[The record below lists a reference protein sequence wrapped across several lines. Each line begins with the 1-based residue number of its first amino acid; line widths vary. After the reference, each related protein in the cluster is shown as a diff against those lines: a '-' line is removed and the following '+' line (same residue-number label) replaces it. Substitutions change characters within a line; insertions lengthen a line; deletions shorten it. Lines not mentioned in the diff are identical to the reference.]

1 MEGKIFLHLLSPGT
15 ITILNNYAWNKEIKE
30 MSMFEFEFTEE
41 QKMLRDMT
49 RDFVNTEVKPRAHK
63 IDEEECI
70 PPELIR
76 KIADTGFLGASF
88 PQEYGGG
95 GFGELGYCV
104 MQEEMGRGCLSTSTF
119 IGAHQSIGANAIYI
133 GGSEELK
140 KKYLVPLAEG
150 KYIGGF
156 ALTEATAGSDSFNL
170 RTKANLEG
178 NEWVI
183 NGEKLWITNGGIA
196 DILSVFARTERGI
209 SAFVV
214 ETKTPGFHAGPKE
227 KKMGIRGS
235 MTNAITFE
243 NVRIPKENLIG
254 VDGRGFLIAMKT
266 LDAGRLGLGA
276 ACLGA
281 MKELL
286 EMSTKYAKER
296 KQFDEPL
303 AHFQSIQFML
313 ADIAMTIYALESM
326 VYRTAQEYDEKK
338 SVSRQAAYVKLYAS
352 EQLCK
357 VADKAV
363 QIHGGMG
370 YSRELPIERYY
381 RDARIN
387 KIFEGTSE
395 VQRLV
400 IAHDILKKNGKV

>member
-1 MEGKIFLHLLSPGT
+1 
-15 ITILNNYAWNKEIKE
+15 
-30 MSMFEFEFTEE
+30 MFQFEFTEE
-41 QKMLRDMT
+41 QRMLRDMA
-49 RDFVNTEVKPRAHK
+49 RDFVNTEVKPIAQK
-63 IDEEECI
+63 IDEEEKI

-76 KIADTGFLGASF
+76 KIADIGFLGASF

-95 GFGELGYCV
+95 GFGEVGYCV

-140 KKYLVPLAEG
+140 KKFLVPLAEG
-150 KYIGGF
+150 KFIGGF
-156 ALTEATAGSDSFNL
+156 ALTEASAGSDSFNL
-170 RTKANLEG
+170 RTKAHLDG

-183 NGEKLWITNGGIA
+183 NGEKLWITNGGFA

-214 ETKTPGFHAGPKE
+214 ETKTPGFSAGPKE

-235 MTNAITFE
+235 MTNAITFD
-243 NVRIPKENLIG
+243 NVRIPKDNIIG
-254 VDGRGFLIAMKT
+254 DDGRGFLIAMKT

-286 EMSTKYAKER
+286 ELSTKYAKER
-296 KQFDEPL
+296 KQFDAPL
-303 AHFQSIQFML
+303 SQFQAIQFML

-338 SVSRQAAYVKLYAS
+338 PVSRQAAYVKLYAS

-400 IAHDILKKNGKV
+400 IARDILKKNGKV

>member
-1 MEGKIFLHLLSPGT
+1 
-15 ITILNNYAWNKEIKE
+15 
-30 MSMFEFEFTEE
+30 MFQFEFTEE
-41 QKMLRDMT
+41 QKMLREMA
-49 RDFVNTEVKPRAHK
+49 RDFVNAEVKPLAHQ
-63 IDEEECI
+63 IDEEEQI
-70 PPELIR
+70 PDELKR
-76 KIADTGFLGASF
+76 KIADIGFLGASF

-95 GFGELGYCV
+95 GFGEVGYCV

-150 KYIGGF
+150 KLIGAF
-156 ALTEATAGSDSFNL
+156 ALTEANAGSDSFNL
-170 RTKANLEG
+170 RTKARLEG

-183 NGEKLWITNGGIA
+183 NGEKLWITNGAFA
-196 DILSVFARTERGI
+196 DVISVFARTERGI

-214 ETKTPGFHAGPKE
+214 ETKTPGFSAGPKE

-235 MTNAITFE
+235 MTNALTFD
-243 NVRIPKENLIG
+243 NVRVPKENIIG
-254 VDGRGFLIAMKT
+254 DDGRGFLIAMKT

-296 KQFDEPL
+296 KQFDAPL
-303 AHFQSIQFML
+303 SQFQAIQFML
-313 ADIAMTIYALESM
+313 ADMAMTIYALESM

-400 IAHDILKKNGKV
+400 IARDILKKNGKV

>member
-1 MEGKIFLHLLSPGT
+1 
-15 ITILNNYAWNKEIKE
+15 
-30 MSMFEFEFTEE
+30 MFEFELTEE
-41 QKMLRDMT
+41 QRMLRDMV
-49 RDFVNTEVKPRAHK
+49 RDFVNTEVKPIAQK
-63 IDEEECI
+63 MDEEERI

-76 KIADTGFLGASF
+76 KIADLGLLGASF
-88 PQEYGGG
+88 PSEYGGG
-95 GFGELGYCV
+95 GFGEVGYCV
-104 MQEEMGRGCLSTSTF
+104 MQEEIGRGDLSVSTL

-133 GGSEELK
+133 GGSEALK

-156 ALTEATAGSDSFNL
+156 ALTEASAGSDSFNL
-170 RTKANLEG
+170 KTRAKLDG

-196 DILSVFARTERGI
+196 DVLSVFARTERGI
-209 SAFVV
+209 TAFVV
-214 ETKTPGFHAGPKE
+214 ETKTPGFSAGPKE

-235 MTNAITFE
+235 MTNALTFD
-243 NVRIPKENLIG
+243 NVHIPKDNIIG
-254 VDGRGFLIAMKT
+254 DDGRGFLIAMKT

-296 KQFDEPL
+296 KQFDSPL
-303 AHFQSIQFML
+303 SNFQAIQFML
-313 ADIAMTIYALESM
+313 ADMGMIIYNLESSI
-326 VYRTAQEYDEKK
+326 YRTAQDYDSKK
-338 SVSRQAAYVKLYAS
+338 QVSRQAAYVKLYAS
-352 EQLCK
+352 EQLCV
-357 VADKAV
+357 VADMAV

-395 VQRLV
+395 VQRGI
-400 IAHDILKKNGKV
+400 IARDIMKKNGKV